1 MADKFQLKA
10 ILSAVDKI
18 SPTLKNVQRGI
29 KLTHKTLRDIG
40 NAGGELMRKI
50 GIPAFLSFSA
60 ITYGAIR
67 ASKAAIA
74 YASDIQDAAG
84 RTQQGVE
91 EYQALSNM
99 FGLVGGSAEDAE
111 AALLKYSK
119 GAGEAA
125 RGGNKEFAS
134 LLRKMKIP
142 LKDSKGN
149 VTNLSNALPQ
159 LAKSFARNTDEN
171 LRNNMAITLFGKGG
185 AKMIPVLDGIAAGT
199 ISMLEAQKLMGSI
212 VGKDSVEALDD
223 LGDSLS
229 AVETQTKAT
238 LTNALGKLVPVIKP
252 IVDNLSKWIAANQG
266 LIQTSIVQTLTEV
279 ANALKGVDWKAVISD
294 VKETAKTI
302 RDVVKALGGIKGI
315 VIGLGVAFIAGPI
328 AAILSIAGALFSF
341 VTGMV
346 ALVGGWAVVGAAI
359 MRVIGFARTL
369 LGILPLIGNAILI
382 IGRALLL
389 TPLGLIFTLVTVAVL
404 IYKNWDKIKVWFSDF
419 AVWIG
424 DKVKAIAKTL
434 KDLVPDW
441 IKKMFGGG
449 TSVTVKAPGNNPV
462 KNFSPLE
469 PGNNLRPNFLA
480 GNQTKLN
487 GEMTVKFENAPPN
500 MRVNPG
506 KSNQPGLAINPDVG
520 YSPFRVM
527 SL

>member
-18 SPTLKNVQRGI
+18 SPTLKNVQRAT

-91 EYQALSNM
+91 EYQALANM

-111 AALLKYSK
+111 AAILKYSK

-125 RGGNKEFAS
+125 RGKNADFAN
-134 LLRKMKIP
+134 LLRKMNVP
-142 LKDSKGN
+142 LKDAKGN
-149 VTNLSNALPQ
+149 ATNLTSALPY
-159 LAKSFARNTDEN
+159 LTKSFAKNTDVN
-171 LRNNMAITLFGKGG
+171 LRNNMALTLFGKGG

-199 ISMLEAQKLMGSI
+199 ISLLEAQKLMGSI
-212 VGKDSVEALDD
+212 VGKDSVAALDD

-252 IVDNLSKWIAANQG
+252 IIDNLSKWIAANQD
-266 LIQTSIVQTLTEV
+266 LIQTSIVKTLTEV
-279 ANALKGVDWKAVISD
+279 ASALQGIDWKAVIYD
-294 VKETAKTI
+294 IKETAKVI
-302 RDVVKALGGIKGI
+302 RDVVNALGGIKGV
-315 VIGLGVAFIAGPI
+315 VIGLGLAFIAGPI

-346 ALVGGWAVVGAAI
+346 ALIGGWAVVGAAI
-359 MRVIGFARTL
+359 MRVIGFARVL
-369 LGILPLIGNAILI
+369 LGILPLIGNAVLF
-382 IGRALLL
+382 IGRAFLL
-389 TPLGLIFTLVTVAVL
+389 TPLGLILGLVTAAIL
-404 IYKNWDKIKVWFSDF
+404 IYKNWDRIKVWFNDF
-419 AVWIG
+419 ASWIG
-424 DKVKAIAKTL
+424 KKVSAIANTL
-434 KDLVPDW
+434 KGLMPDW
-441 IKKMFGGG
+441 LKSLVTGN
-449 TSVTVKAPGNNPV
+449 TSINVNGSGAP
-462 KNFSPLE
+462 SSR
-469 PGNNLRPNFLA
+469 NNLLNA
-480 GNQTKLN
+480 GKQQLN
-487 GEMTVKFENAPPN
+487 GEMVMRFENAPPGF
-500 MRVNPG
+500 RVDSA
-506 KSNQPGLAINPDVG
+506 KTNQSGVAMNPDVG
-520 YSPFRVM
+520 YRPMFGA
-527 SL
+527 LAL